1 MIFPVIL
8 AGGSGT
14 RLWPLSRQLYPKQL
28 MGLVDDCTMLQNTIL
43 RLTRYNGMGDPIII
57 CNDHHRFMIA
67 EQTRE
72 IEVSPTAIILETV
85 GRNTAPAVAVGALKA
100 LSVDPGAVLLVLP
113 ADHFI
118 AHVARFHEVLQS
130 GETLAGEDYLITFG
144 IVPTA
149 PETGYGYIKRGEP
162 ITSPKLA
169 SEACSIAEF
178 VEKPDKSTAESY
190 LESGRYLWNSGI
202 FMFRASRVLAEL
214 KKYVPDIV
222 AACTSAFEDGKED
235 LDFFRLDSGAFESC
249 PADSIDYAVMERT
262 DSGAMVPFD
271 AG

>member
-28 MGLVDDCTMLQNTIL
+28 MGLVDESTMLQNTIL

-72 IEVSPTAIILETV
+72 ITVTPTAIILEPV

-100 LSVDPGAVLLVLP
+100 LSVDPEAVLLVLP

-235 LDFFRLDSGAFESC
+235 LDFFRLDSGAFEAC